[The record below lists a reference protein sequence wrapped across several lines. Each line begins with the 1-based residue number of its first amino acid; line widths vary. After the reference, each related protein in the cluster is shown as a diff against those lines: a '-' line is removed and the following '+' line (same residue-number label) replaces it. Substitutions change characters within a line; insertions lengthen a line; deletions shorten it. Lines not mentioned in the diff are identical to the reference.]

1 MGIIFRLIWFLVV
14 GLAAGWLAGKIMRGK
29 GFGFAGNMFVGVVG
43 AFFGGLLFRILGLSA
58 HGTIGF
64 VVMATAGAIVLLLLV
79 NWLRRH

>member
-1 MGIIFRLIWFLVV
+1 MEIIFRLIWFLLV

-43 AFFGGLLFRILGLSA
+43 AFFGGVLFALLGLSA
-58 HGTIGF
+58 TGTIGS

-79 NWLRRH
+79 NWLRRR